1 MTLNERRA
9 GAVLVVVGLL
19 LISLS
24 LLLLRAPAA
33 PQRTGAGAEILR
45 LHVLAHSDS
54 AADQA
59 VKRRVR
65 DALQA
70 ALVDDLR
77 AAPDATALAARLRPR
92 LGELAR
98 LAQAE
103 LRAAGYSYPV
113 AVELGRFAFDA
124 RHLGGA
130 TVPPGEYPALRVRL
144 GDGAGQN
151 FWCLLFPPLCF
162 GAVTAPAGEGEV
174 LLAGPATGQPLEVAD
189 ELAPEARLA
198 LLDWLA
204 AHGVRVERLGRRL
217 HLWLEGASDRN
228 PPLPAA

>member
-33 PQRTGAGAEILR
+33 PRPAGAEILR

-65 DALQA
+65 DVLQA
-70 ALVDDLR
+70 ALVDDQR
-77 AAPDATALAARLRPR
+77 AAPGAAALAARLRPR

-103 LRAAGYSYPV
+103 LRVAGYSYPV

-124 RHLGGA
+124 RRLGGA

-189 ELAPEARLA
+189 ELAPEARSA

-217 HLWLEGASDRN
+217 RLWLEGAADRN
-228 PPLPAA
+228 PSLPAA